1 MLQYGISVFF
11 QGIEMAKLFESYT
24 GRDPKFEI
32 PAEPHLGLVVFNLK
46 VSINSYILLNKCS
59 SFVSSFA

>member
-11 QGIEMAKLFESYT
+11 FKGLEMAKLFESYA
-24 GRDPKFEI
+24 GRDPRFEI

-46 VSINSYILLNKCS
+46 VSIHS
-59 SFVSSFA
+59 